1 MLGFYHCMINPT
13 VVCTHLCSHEDGSV
27 RFWDVSVTRMHLMY
41 KLSTSSI
48 FGINTSPTQE
58 APKTPD
64 GEDEWPPFRKVVK
77 SIS

>member
-1 MLGFYHCMINPT
+1 MINPT